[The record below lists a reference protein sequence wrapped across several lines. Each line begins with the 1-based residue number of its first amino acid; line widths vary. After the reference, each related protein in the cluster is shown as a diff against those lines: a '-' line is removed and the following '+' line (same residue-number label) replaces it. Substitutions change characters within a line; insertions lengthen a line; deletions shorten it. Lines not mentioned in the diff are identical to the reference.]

1 MQPTRKPRK
10 RLTPEHLIEVGVVQA
25 VHGLKGALTIYSHTR
40 PTIGIAG
47 YSFWWLG
54 DSVERARRYEVIRCW
69 QHGKRIL
76 ARLEG
81 VPDCVAAAALKG
93 AKVWVPA
100 ADVEVSEDEYLWQD
114 LIGCVVRDVASD
126 LMLGTVTALE
136 EFGAQDI
143 LTVRT
148 ADDAD
153 QPGEWLLPFVDDVV
167 IDVDMDGNCI
177 TVRLPEGM
185 DACFTPRS

>member
-1 MQPTRKPRK
+1 MGT
-10 RLTPEHLIEVGVVQA
+10 VQA
-25 VHGLKGALTIYSHTR
+25 VHGLKGALSIYSHTR
-40 PTIGIAG
+40 PAIGVAG

-54 DSVERARRYEVIRCW
+54 DSADHAKRYKVFRCW

-81 VPDCVAAAALKG
+81 VSDCDTAASLKG
-93 AKVWVPA
+93 EKVWVPA
-100 ADVEVSEDEYLWQD
+100 ADIEISEDEYLWEN
-114 LIGCVVRDVASD
+114 LIGCVVRDMASERI
-126 LMLGTVTALE
+126 LGTVTALE
-136 EFGAQDI
+136 EYGAQDI

-167 IDVDMDGNCI
+167 LGVDVHERCI

-185 DACFTPRS
+185 DACFTPSS